1 MVIYKLILKAY
12 KKADKVFFYNFF
24 FLYIKI
30 LTRYYKKTKKNF
42 QKRLVKDTEIF
53 LKKKNKRSV
62 NMVINDIKN
71 LQKIKNKGQLI
82 IQIIIL

>member
-1 MVIYKLILKAY
+1 M
-12 KKADKVFFYNFF
+12 
-24 FLYIKI
+24 

-62 NMVINDIKN
+62 NMVVNDIKN
-71 LQKIKNKGQLI
+71 L
-82 IQIIIL
+82 